1 MIFEGAL
8 FFILGIAITAFIFI
22 LVAPFIWRRMMFFV
36 GKMLRSQMPFSLE
49 EVQADKRFLQAQHA
63 VQIARQEERCKLL
76 QKINDEQKMQ
86 LNRNREHLLRLQQL
100 EQNNSEIGEQIIGY
114 KNTLSHESKKI
125 EDIFRAQG
133 KNAKEVQ
140 DLYFAEKLARV
151 DIASYEE
158 ALKLMDKKISL
169 LMQKYMQ
176 LNELVKE
183 KTHNETSLIT

>member
-1 MIFEGAL
+1 
-8 FFILGIAITAFIFI
+8 
-22 LVAPFIWRRMMFFV
+22 
-36 GKMLRSQMPFSLE
+36 
-49 EVQADKRFLQAQHA
+49 
-63 VQIARQEERCKLL
+63 
-76 QKINDEQKMQ
+76 MQ

-169 LMQKYMQ
+169 LLQKM
-176 LNELVKE
+176 
-183 KTHNETSLIT
+183 

>member
-76 QKINDEQKMQ
+76 QKINDEQK
-86 LNRNREHLLRLQQL
+86 
-100 EQNNSEIGEQIIGY
+100 
-114 KNTLSHESKKI
+114 
-125 EDIFRAQG
+125 
-133 KNAKEVQ
+133 NAIK
-140 DLYFAEKLARV
+140 
-151 DIASYEE
+151 
-158 ALKLMDKKISL
+158 
-169 LMQKYMQ
+169 
-176 LNELVKE
+176 
-183 KTHNETSLIT
+183 

>member
-8 FFILGIAITAFIFI
+8 FFILGIAITTFIFI

-36 GKMLRSQMPFSLE
+36 SKMLRSQMPFSLE

-86 LNRNREHLLRLQQL
+86 LDRNKEHMLRLQQL
-100 EQNNSEIGEQIIGY
+100 EQNSSEIGEQLISY
-114 KNTLSHESKKI
+114 KNNLSSESRKI
-125 EDIFRAQG
+125 EDVYRAQG
-133 KNAKEVQ
+133 KNAKDVQ

-183 KTHNETSLIT
+183 KIHSETPLIT